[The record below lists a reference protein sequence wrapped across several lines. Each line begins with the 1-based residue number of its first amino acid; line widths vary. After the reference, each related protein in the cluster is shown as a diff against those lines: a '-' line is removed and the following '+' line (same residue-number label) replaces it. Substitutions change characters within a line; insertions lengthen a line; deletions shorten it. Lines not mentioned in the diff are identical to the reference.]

1 MWITATR
8 TIYSKEERYFVKMK
22 MDVEMNNARQVKLV
36 VGAELRRIAFTGR
49 TYAEFMNEIRQ
60 VRKFFQFQLT
70 MFSRY

>member
-1 MWITATR
+1 
-8 TIYSKEERYFVKMK
+8 MK